1 MFCPNCGSQVAEGT
15 AFCGACGS
23 RLATEA
29 PKPVEATPVETAP
42 VIVPAPAPVAETP
55 VAEAPKYEAPLTDTK
70 TITVSDT
77 NGEVLSKRQFIK
89 LPENKKL
96 LSNIRGGAI
105 LCYIVAVVTA
115 IVYYVQYGGLDVEI
129 IVGCVFIAAGG
140 LICHLTMSR
149 VASLI
154 YAGIVI
160 AAYVYTL
167 VESGVS
173 SGYLLIVGAI
183 FLVIYNFKA
192 ASAYKRYKKSIE
204 H

>member
-1 MFCPNCGSQVAEGT
+1 M
-15 AFCGACGS
+15 
-23 RLATEA
+23 
-29 PKPVEATPVETAP
+29 
-42 VIVPAPAPVAETP
+42 
-55 VAEAPKYEAPLTDTK
+55 
-70 TITVSDT
+70 
-77 NGEVLSKRQFIK
+77 SKRQFIK

-129 IVGCVFIAAGG
+129 IVGCAFIAAGG

-167 VESGVS
+167 VESGVT
-173 SGYLLIVGAI
+173 SGYLLIVGVI